1 MSSLITDVRVGLS
14 DIEQVGSGLKRPE
27 CILCTRSGDLYI
39 AHLGA
44 GVMHIAADGTQTVI
58 GDTAEM
64 DGEPWIPNG
73 IAFRNG
79 RDAADGFLVA
89 NMGGGGGGVWHLAPD
104 GALSPWLMEVD
115 GEKLSKANFVF
126 LDERGR
132 VWVTVTTRS
141 DHVPDAMTA
150 LGAPERADGFIVM
163 DDGNGARIVADGL
176 SFTNEARFDAAGEH
190 LYVAETFGR
199 RISRYRVAADGA
211 LSDRETFASFGHGT
225 FADGIAFDAEGCLW
239 VASVISNR
247 LIRIAPD
254 GTQHIVIEDSDAAHL
269 DAVETSLA
277 SGNVQREM
285 FYKPQGKLL
294 KNIASISFGGPDLRT
309 VYLGSLAGESLA
321 VFRSP
326 VAGAPLPHW
335 DTNKLQSPLL

>member
-1 MSSLITDVRVGLS
+1 MTPPTDVRVGLS
-14 DIEQVGSGLKRPE
+14 EIGHAGSGLKRPE
-27 CILCTRSGDLYI
+27 CVLCTRAGDLYI

-44 GVMHIAADGTQTVI
+44 GVMHVAPDGTQAVI
-58 GDTAEM
+58 GNTATM

-79 RDAADGFLVA
+79 RNAAEGFLVA
-89 NMGGGGGGVWHLAPD
+89 NMGGGGGGVWHLAAD
-104 GALSPWLMEVD
+104 GQLTPFLMEVD
-115 GEKLSKANFVF
+115 GEPLSKANFVF
-126 LDERGR
+126 SDEKGR
-132 VWVTVTTRS
+132 IWVTVTTRS

-150 LGAPERADGFIVM
+150 LGAPERADGFICV
-163 DDGNGARIVADGL
+163 DDGSGARIVADGIT
-176 SFTNEARFDAAGEH
+176 FANEARFDAAGSH

-199 RISRYRVAADGA
+199 RISRYRVGADA
-211 LSDRETFASFGHGT
+211 SLSGRETFASFGHGT

-254 GTQHIVIEDSDAAHL
+254 GSQHMVIEDSDPAHL
-269 DAVETSLA
+269 DAVEASLA
-277 SGNVQREM
+277 SGHVQREM
-285 FYKPQGKLL
+285 FYQPKGKLL
-294 KNIASISFGGPDLRT
+294 KNIASVSFGGPDLRT
-309 VYLGSLAGESLA
+309 VYLGSLAGDSLA

-335 DTNKLQSPLL
+335 